1 MSKVRKVISMPPR
14 DAIQIH
20 EYFGGKE
27 VWGWYRVD
35 RNGIVVITHKSSLRS
50 EKESRRGGGASK

>member
-1 MSKVRKVISMPPR
+1 MSKVRKVISMPAR

-27 VWGWYRVD
+27 VWGW
-35 RNGIVVITHKSSLRS
+35 
-50 EKESRRGGGASK
+50 